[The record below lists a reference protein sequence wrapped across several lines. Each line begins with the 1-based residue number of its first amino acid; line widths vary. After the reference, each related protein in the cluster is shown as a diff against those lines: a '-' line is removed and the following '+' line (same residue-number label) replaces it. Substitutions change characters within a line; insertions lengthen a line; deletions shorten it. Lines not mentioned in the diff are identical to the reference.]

1 MSKAPFSKQLE
12 QLFVARTPLIFAESS
27 EWQRVQGALL
37 TAVNDESIKTGEE
50 RRVILKRGKFSPLE
64 AYDYQLEKWTRDHEH
79 LKQKPQGNNI
89 LEEIGWLR
97 NTAKFPFCLLLDDM
111 QGVHEEGLGDHADK
125 AIMSVFRY
133 FVRIKTE
140 RDKPHFNR
148 KTILV
153 SSAGWNY
160 PPEISHELVTLEM
173 DLPTVEI
180 LATTLRE
187 TCGPRGFKVAEPQ
200 GEIRDHILKAALGL
214 TVMEAEQ
221 AFSTAIVQ
229 GDGNWSDDSVK
240 IVLKRKREII
250 QQSGALDYLE
260 ADESMDSIGGLD
272 NLKKWLKG
280 RKSHFT
286 DAAQQRGIPKPK
298 GILLTGVPGCG
309 KSLTAKVIGNEW
321 GLPLVRFDL
330 GSVYQG
336 VVGSS
341 ERNIRSA
348 LRLAEAVSPCVLFID
363 EIEKG
368 LSGVGGSGN
377 LDSGTSMR
385 VFGTILSWMN
395 DQDSGV
401 FVVATANKLKSLP
414 PELKRKGRFDEIFFV
429 DLPDHPSV
437 VEIFTIHLNRAEP
450 NWRDSDIDIEK
461 LADYTADAWTGAEI
475 EAAVNEALSTAFSDG
490 NRPMT
495 MADLMNYIKNTTP
508 QSESLEKQIAEL
520 RLEAKKIGKDASS
533 KRAKQGSSGGGNI
546 YS

>member
-1 MSKAPFSKQLE
+1 
-12 QLFVARTPLIFAESS
+12 
-27 EWQRVQGALL
+27 
-37 TAVNDESIKTGEE
+37 
-50 RRVILKRGKFSPLE
+50 
-64 AYDYQLEKWTRDHEH
+64 
-79 LKQKPQGNNI
+79 
-89 LEEIGWLR
+89 
-97 NTAKFPFCLLLDDM
+97 M
-111 QGVHEEGLGDHADK
+111 QGTDIGLSDERKKGV
-125 AIMSVFRY
+125 MSVLRH
-133 FVRIKTE
+133 FVRVKTE
-140 RDKPHFNR
+140 RDKPHYNR
-148 KTILV
+148 KTIVV
-153 SSAGWNY
+153 SGAGWNY

-200 GEIRDHILKAALGL
+200 GEIRDRILKAALGL

-221 AFSTAIVQ
+221 AFSTAIVE

-260 ADESMDSIGGLD
+260 ADENMDSIGGLD

-348 LRLAEAVSPCVLFID
+348 LKLAEAVSPCVLFID

-368 LSGVGGSGN
+368 LSGVGGSGD

-437 VEIFTIHLNRAEP
+437 VEIFTIHLDRAEP
-450 NWRDSDIDIEK
+450 NWRESNIDIEK
-461 LADYTADAWTGAEI
+461 LADHTADAWTGAEI

-490 NRPMT
+490 NRPIVMD
-495 MADLMNYIKNTTP
+495 DLLNYIKTTTP
-508 QSESLEKQIAEL
+508 QSESLETQIADL
-520 RLEAKKIGKDASS
+520 RSEAKKIGKDASS
-533 KRAKQGSSGGGNI
+533 KRAKQGSGGGGNI